1 MIYESES
8 KRKQFYGVITK
19 EEQLKPIIMKK
30 IFFTLGLLMTLT
42 FSTTYAQKYA
52 LIDMEYILEKIP
64 AFENGNKQLEALSQQ
79 WQNELDKAGKE
90 VEAMYKQYQADLV
103 FLTGDEKTERENE
116 IVAKE
121 NEILKLRE
129 GYFGSQGELFK
140 RREAFMKP
148 IQDDIYDAVKE
159 LATAQAYQ
167 LVLDRASANAVIF
180 ASPAIDISDQV
191 LGRLGY

>member
-1 MIYESES
+1 
-8 KRKQFYGVITK
+8 
-19 EEQLKPIIMKK
+19 MKK
-30 IFFTLGLLMTLT
+30 TIFMLGLLMTFAFT
-42 FSTTYAQKYA
+42 TTYAQKYA
-52 LIDMEYILEKIP
+52 LIDMEYILDKIP

-79 WQNELDKAGKE
+79 WQAEVDKAGKE

-103 FLTGDEKTERENE
+103 FLAGDEKTKRENE

-159 LATAQAYQ
+159 IATAQAYQ

-191 LGRLGY
+191 LSLLGY